1 MDIEIV
7 GMNHN
12 GDGIGKI
19 DGKVIFVPKSIIG
32 DVVRVK
38 NIASYK
44 NYSVGE
50 IEYFVRYSDDRVDV
64 KCPYYDRCGGCQIMG
79 FGYDDQLKYKKN
91 MVVDIFKKYGNRDI
105 NPLIEGSNNYG
116 YRNKVIFQVK
126 NGKIGFF
133 ELDSN
138 NFIEIGNCLVISDK
152 MNRVISIIRDNI
164 ILNDVSKIMLRDSLN
179 GVMIVFYGSV
189 DDIDIDVFDDMV
201 SSIYVNDKKIYGDEF
216 SISLDKYRFVV
227 SPDSFF
233 QVNLDGMLKLYNY
246 VRDSINI
253 DNVRLLDLYCGVGS
267 IGIFCAD
274 KCREVLGVEIN
285 KDAIENADRNKIIND
300 IENISFKCV
309 NANKIDYDEGEF
321 DVVIVDP
328 PRGGLDKKTIDIIMN
343 IKSKEV
349 IYVSCNPITLV
360 RDINRLSLVY
370 DICDIK
376 LFDMFPNTYHVE
388 SVVLMSRDGS
398 RL

>member
-32 DVVRVK
+32 DIVRVK
-38 NIASYK
+38 NIVSYK

-50 IEYFVRYSDDRVDV
+50 IDSFVRYSDKRVDT
-64 KCPYYDRCGGCQIMG
+64 KCPYYDRCGGCQIMEL
-79 FGYDDQLKYKKN
+79 GYDEQLKYKKN
-91 MVVDIFKKYGNRDI
+91 MVIDIFKKYGNRDI
-105 NPLIEGSNNYG
+105 NPLIEGSNNYS

-126 NGKIGFF
+126 GGKIGFF

-138 NFIEIGNCLVISDK
+138 NFIEVDKCLLINDK
-152 MNRVISIIRDNI
+152 MNRVISIIRDNTCLDNI
-164 ILNDVSKIMLRDSLN
+164 SKIMIRDSLD
-179 GVMIVFYGSV
+179 GVMIVFFGKV
-189 DDIDIDVFDDMV
+189 NDIDVDVFGDMV
-201 SSIYVNDKKIYGDEF
+201 NSIYVNDKKIYGDEF
-216 SISLDKYRFVV
+216 IISLDKYRFVV

-233 QVNLDGMLKLYNY
+233 QVNLDGMLKLYSY
-246 VRDSINI
+246 VRDSINMN
-253 DNVRLLDLYCGVGS
+253 NVRLLDLYCGVGS

-274 KCREVLGVEIN
+274 RCKEVVGVEIN
-285 KDAIENADRNKIIND
+285 NSAIENANKNKIING
-300 IENISFKCV
+300 IGNISFKCV
-309 NANKIDYDEGEF
+309 NANKINYNEGEF

-360 RDINRLSLVY
+360 RDINRLSLEY
-370 DICDIK
+370 DICNIK

-388 SVVLMSRDGS
+388 SIAVLRRNDF
-398 RL
+398 

>member
-32 DVVRVK
+32 DIVRVK
-38 NIASYK
+38 NIVSYK

-50 IEYFVRYSDDRVDV
+50 IDSFVRYSDKRVDT
-64 KCPYYDRCGGCQIMG
+64 KCPYYDRCGGCQIMEL
-79 FGYDDQLKYKKN
+79 GYDDQLKYKKN
-91 MVVDIFKKYGNRDI
+91 MVIDIFKKYGNRDI
-105 NPLIEGSNNYG
+105 NPLIEGSNNYS

-126 NGKIGFF
+126 GGKIGFF

-138 NFIEIGNCLVISDK
+138 NCIEVDKCLLINDK
-152 MNRVISIIRDNI
+152 MNRVISIIRDNTCLDNI
-164 ILNDVSKIMLRDSLN
+164 SKIMIRDSLD
-179 GVMIVFYGSV
+179 GVMIVFFGNV
-189 DDIDIDVFDDMV
+189 NDIDVDVFGDMV
-201 SSIYVNDKKIYGDEF
+201 NSIYVNDKKIYGDEF
-216 SISLDKYRFVV
+216 IISLDKYRFVV

-233 QVNLDGMLKLYNY
+233 QVNLDGMLKLYSY
-246 VRDSINI
+246 VRDSINMN
-253 DNVRLLDLYCGVGS
+253 NVRLLDLYCGVGS

-274 KCREVLGVEIN
+274 RCKEVVGVEIN
-285 KDAIENADRNKIIND
+285 NSAIENANKNKIING
-300 IENISFKCV
+300 IGNISFKCV
-309 NANKIDYDEGEF
+309 NANKINYNEGEF

-360 RDINRLSLVY
+360 RDINRLSLEY
-370 DICDIK
+370 DICNIK

-388 SVVLMSRDGS
+388 SIAVLRRNDF
-398 RL
+398 